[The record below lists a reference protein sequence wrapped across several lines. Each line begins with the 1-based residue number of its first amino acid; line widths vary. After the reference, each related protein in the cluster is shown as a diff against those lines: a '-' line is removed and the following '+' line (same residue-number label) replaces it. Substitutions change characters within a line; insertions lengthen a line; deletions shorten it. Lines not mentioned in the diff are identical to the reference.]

1 MTTKKGRRKGERLGS
16 NVYVW
21 NYPLHRV
28 RAPILPEYTRWYP
41 NIYIYILEK
50 CSNISRRNSMSVV
63 SAKIPRRKQSTERK
77 WRGIAWYGTI
87 VELVSKLSVDDGEI
101 FSGWRENIGSLYLH
115 ALLSLVAPI
124 RGLPA
129 CLQRAKTRVTVVR
142 TLGLIV
148 ITIISTTYTADK
160 ELKYRRGRE

>member
-1 MTTKKGRRKGERLGS
+1 MFTCEIIRFTESELRFFP
-16 NVYVW
+16 N
-21 NYPLHRV
+21 
-28 RAPILPEYTRWYP
+28 ILDDTRTYIY
-41 NIYIYILEK
+41 IYIYILEK

-77 WRGIAWYGTI
+77 CTI

>member
-1 MTTKKGRRKGERLGS
+1 MMERYFL
-16 NVYVW
+16 
-21 NYPLHRV
+21 
-28 RAPILPEYTRWYP
+28 
-41 NIYIYILEK
+41 
-50 CSNISRRNSMSVV
+50 
-63 SAKIPRRKQSTERK
+63 
-77 WRGIAWYGTI
+77 
-87 VELVSKLSVDDGEI
+87 DGEKI
-101 FSGWRENIGSLYLH
+101 SARFICTHY
-115 ALLSLVAPI
+115 SLVAPI